1 MANRCFY
8 VLLLEGGSRL
18 RIFDAHS
25 DVLYKMW
32 LDPSISFVSSDNL
45 HISFEKLINTNSK
58 VQCFAIYIPET
69 VKQEQRFDVALEMIQ
84 IFYTKVLPCSP
95 KLKLVRNRSDIEA
108 LSDDEIGAMLTL
120 EGCDAIGSNIV
131 KLQTLF
137 RLGVSSVGLTWNY
150 ANAVADGILEE
161 RGAGLSSFGHEVV
174 HENNK
179 HFIMTDVSHI
189 SIKGFW
195 DVIEHADYPIAS
207 HSNAF
212 ALCKNPRNLDDEQI
226 KSLISV
232 DGMIG
237 VTFVPQFLSYKGIA
251 TISDVLKHVDYICGL
266 GGEYNLGFGSDFD
279 GITQTVKGLEN
290 YNGYESLINTLLKYY
305 KENQVNR
312 FLYENYLNHLP
323 I

>member
-8 VLLLEGGSRL
+8 VLISEGGSRL
-18 RIFDAHS
+18 KIFDAHS

-32 LDPSISFVSSDNL
+32 LDPSISFVSSDHL
-45 HISFEKLINTNSK
+45 HISLDKLINTNSK

-69 VKQEQRFDVALEMIQ
+69 VKHEQRFDVALEMIQ
-84 IFYTKVLPCSP
+84 IFYAKVIPCSP

-120 EGCDAIGSNIV
+120 EGCDAIGANMV
-131 KLQTLF
+131 KLQTLI
-137 RLGVSSVGLTWNY
+137 RLGVASVGLTWNY
-150 ANAVADGILEE
+150 ANAVADGILEG

-212 ALCKNPRNLDDEQI
+212 AICKNPRNLDDEQI
-226 KSLISV
+226 RSLISV

-237 VTFVPQFLSYKGIA
+237 VTFVPQFLSDKGTA
-251 TISDVLKHVDYICGL
+251 TISDVLKHVDHICGL

-279 GITQTVKGLEN
+279 GITQTVNGLEN
-290 YNGYESLINTLLKYY
+290 YNGYEGLINTLLKYY
-305 KENQVNR
+305 KENQVKR
-312 FLYENYLNHLP
+312 FLFENYLNHLP

>member
-1 MANRCFY
+1 VFLC
-8 VLLLEGGSRL
+8 LDKGGIQL
-18 RIFDAHS
+18 KIFDAHS

-32 LDPSISFVSSDNL
+32 LDSS
-45 HISFEKLINTNSK
+45 ISFEKSEELHISLDKLFSTKSK
-58 VQCFAIYIPET
+58 VQCFAIYIPEM
-69 VKQEQRFDVALEMIQ
+69 VKQEHRFDVALEMIQ
-84 IFYTKVLPCSP
+84 LFYTKVLPCSP

-108 LSDDEIGAMLTL
+108 LVDDEIGAMLTL

-137 RLGVSSVGLTWNY
+137 RLGVASVGLTWNY

-161 RGAGLSSFGHEVV
+161 RGAGLSSFGKEVV

-179 HFIMTDVSHI
+179 HFILTDVSHI
-189 SIKGFW
+189 SVRGFW

-212 ALCKNPRNLDDEQI
+212 ALCQNPRNLDDEQI

-237 VTFVPQFLSYKGIA
+237 VTFVPQFLSDKGTA
-251 TISDVLKHVDYICGL
+251 TISDVVKHIDHICGL

-290 YNGYESLINTLLKYY
+290 YTGYEDLISTLLKYY
-305 KENQVNR
+305 SETQVKR
-312 FLYENYLNHLP
+312 FLFGNFINHLP